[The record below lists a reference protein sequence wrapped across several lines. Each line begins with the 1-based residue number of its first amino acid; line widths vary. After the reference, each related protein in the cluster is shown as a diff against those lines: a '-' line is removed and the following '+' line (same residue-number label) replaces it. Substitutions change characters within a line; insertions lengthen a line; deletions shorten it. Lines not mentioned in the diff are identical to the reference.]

1 MYQLHRE
8 FESVP
13 DETVIWRYM
22 DFPKFVSM
30 LNENALHF
38 ASAESFSDKFEG
50 RYTSDIASGVK
61 AKTDEQKIQELEFKK
76 RAESTGFDLLRANCW
91 NISQDERVDFWER
104 YVEKNGLAIQSTFRK
119 LKESFSEIEIPIF
132 IGKVKYIDYSK
143 DFFKS
148 ANLFNLMLHKRSFF
162 KAEDELRAM
171 VMIGTAGLQKYIPKN
186 SPKVIPI
193 NTNLETLV
201 EKIILHPDSSQ
212 WIQDIVEKTAEKFGY
227 SFNIEYSELSKNP

>member
-1 MYQLHRE
+1 MYQLHKE

-38 ASAESFSDKFEG
+38 ASADSFSDKFEG
-50 RYTSDIASGVK
+50 RYTTKISGDI
-61 AKTDEQKIQELEFKK
+61 KTVNEKQQMQELEFKK
-76 RAESTGFDLLRANCW
+76 RAELTGFDLLRSNCW
-91 NISQDERVDFWER
+91 NISQDERVDFWDR
-104 YVEKNGLAIQSTFRK
+104 YVEKNGLAIQSTFGK
-119 LKESFSEIEIPIF
+119 LKESFSQTETQIF

-148 ANLFNLMLHKRSFF
+148 ANLFNLMLHKRNFF

-171 VMIGTAGLQKYIPKN
+171 VMIGTSGLQQYMTGN

-201 EKIILHPDSSQ
+201 EKIILHPKSSQ
-212 WIQDIVEKTAEKFGY
+212 WIQNVIEKTAEKFGY